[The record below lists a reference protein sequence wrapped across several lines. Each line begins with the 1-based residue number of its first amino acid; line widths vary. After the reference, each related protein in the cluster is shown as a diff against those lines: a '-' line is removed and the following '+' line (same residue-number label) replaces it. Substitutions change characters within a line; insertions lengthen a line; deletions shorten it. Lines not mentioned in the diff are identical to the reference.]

1 MKQTFIVTIEAED
14 KITSKEVADC
24 LNMEYGI
31 FSLNFNH
38 DNDIIVAKARKC
50 KEERNE
56 VFYEKNPKRSL

>member
-24 LNMEYGI
+24 LNMEWGT

-38 DNDIIVAKARKC
+38 DNDIIIAKARKIK
-50 KEERNE
+50 KE
-56 VFYEKNPKRSL
+56 KK